1 MNVVAESVR
10 LVVYPVPFVNI
21 AIDVNELALAKCSI
35 VFPEAFVAGSV
46 NPNLLAHTVSETSQP
61 LTRIGRPGFEC
72 VSWPLFTLSVW
83 VIFGVSDSLFL
94 LVHREVS
101 TISPFSLANNGNLL
115 ASAVPSP
122 SSLQLN
128 DVLQFGLVSLETDFS
143 ILSCLFFL
151 VLVRGE

>member
-10 LVVYPVPFVNI
+10 LVVHPVTFVNI
-21 AIDVNELALAKCSI
+21 AIDVNKLALAKCSV

-46 NPNLLAHTVSETSQP
+46 NPNLLAQTVSETSQP
-61 LTRIGRPGFEC
+61 LTCIGCPGFEC
-72 VSWPLFTLSVW
+72 VSWPLFTSSVW

-94 LVHREVS
+94 LFHREVS

-128 DVLQFGLVSLETDFS
+128 DVLQFGLISLQTDFR
-143 ILSCLFFL
+143 I
-151 VLVRGE
+151 